1 MNCEITKDFFIEY
14 AEKIY
19 DFYVKRKEIKAAL
32 ANIGLNADNLL
43 NLNDCF
49 KKINH
54 CFSIEF
60 LTKNKNFDV
69 LFDEIENKNINIDK
83 TKFINIMNKFESFTK
98 KIDDSSYKIRKL
110 TDNEW
115 DVFFPTEASI
125 LCELLNKIFNCE
137 LSDDLGYFVYELE
150 FGKKWEKGVVTDVD
164 GNDIPLKNSSDL
176 YDMLI
181 DDYEKKDCL

>member
-1 MNCEITKDFFIEY
+1 MIKEITKDLFVEY

-19 DFYVKRKEIKAAL
+19 DFHIKRKEIKEAL
-32 ANIGLNADNLL
+32 AIIGLNADILL

-49 KKINH
+49 KKINP

-60 LTKNKNFDV
+60 LTRNKNFDV
-69 LFDEIENKNINIDK
+69 LFDDIENKNINIDK
-83 TKFINIMNKFESFTK
+83 PKFINIMSEFESFTK

-115 DVFFPTEASI
+115 DVFFPTEEFI

-137 LSDDLGYFVYELE
+137 LSDDFGYFIYELE
-150 FGKKWEKGVVTDVD
+150 FGRKWKKGMVTDVD

-181 DDYEKKDCL
+181 NN

>member
-1 MNCEITKDFFIEY
+1 MIKEITKDLFIEY

-19 DFYVKRKEIKAAL
+19 DFHIKRKEIKEAL
-32 ANIGLNADNLL
+32 AIIGLNADNLL

-49 KKINH
+49 KKINL

-60 LTKNKNFDV
+60 LTRNKNFDV
-69 LFDEIENKNINIDK
+69 LFDDIENKNINIDK
-83 TKFINIMNKFESFTK
+83 TKFINIMSEFESFTK

-115 DVFFPTEASI
+115 DVFFPTEEFI

-137 LSDDLGYFVYELE
+137 LSDDFGYFIYELE
-150 FGKKWEKGVVTDVD
+150 FGRKWKKGMVTDVD

-181 DDYEKKDCL
+181 NN

>member
-19 DFYVKRKEIKAAL
+19 DFYVKRKEIKEAL
-32 ANIGLNADNLL
+32 TNIGLNADNLL

-60 LTKNKNFDV
+60 LTQNKNFDV

-83 TKFINIMNKFESFTK
+83 TKFINIMNEFESFTK

-115 DVFFPTEASI
+115 DVFFPTEEFI

-150 FGKKWEKGVVTDVD
+150 FGEKWKEGVVTDVD

-176 YDMLI
+176 YDLLI
-181 DDYEKKDCL
+181 VDC

>member
-1 MNCEITKDFFIEY
+1 MIKEITKDLFIKY

-19 DFYVKRKEIKAAL
+19 DFYIKRKEIKEAL
-32 ANIGLNADNLL
+32 AIIGLNADNLL
-43 NLNDCF
+43 NLNNCF
-49 KKINH
+49 KMINP

-69 LFDEIENKNINIDK
+69 LFDDIENKNINIDK
-83 TKFINIMNKFESFTK
+83 TKFINIMSEFESFTK

-115 DVFFPTEASI
+115 DAFFPTEEFI

-137 LSDDLGYFVYELE
+137 LSDDFGDFIYELE
-150 FGKKWEKGVVTDVD
+150 FGRKWKKGMVIDVD

-181 DDYEKKDCL
+181 NN

>member
-1 MNCEITKDFFIEY
+1 MTKEITFDLFEKYAKLLKEY
-14 AEKIY
+14 YKNN
-19 DFYVKRKEIKAAL
+19 DEIKKAL
-32 ANIGLNADNLL
+32 LNIGLDPKNML
-43 NLNDCF
+43 NLNNCF
-49 KKINH
+49 KIINP

-60 LTKNKNFDV
+60 LNQNKNFDV

-83 TKFINIMNKFESFTK
+83 TKFINIMNEFESFTK

-115 DVFFPTEASI
+115 DVFFPTEEFI

-137 LSDDLGYFVYELE
+137 SSDDFGYFIYELE
-150 FGKKWEKGVVTDVD
+150 FGKKWEKGMVTDVD

-181 DDYEKKDCL
+181 NT

>member
-1 MNCEITKDFFIEY
+1 MTKEITFDLFEKYAKLLKEY
-14 AEKIY
+14 YKNN
-19 DFYVKRKEIKAAL
+19 DEIKKAL
-32 ANIGLNADNLL
+32 LNIGLDPKNML
-43 NLNDCF
+43 NLNNCF
-49 KKINH
+49 KIINP

-60 LTKNKNFDV
+60 LNQNKNFDV
-69 LFDEIENKNINIDK
+69 LFDDIENKNINIDK
-83 TKFINIMNKFESFTK
+83 TKFINIMSEFESFTK

-115 DVFFPTEASI
+115 DVFFPTEEFI

-137 LSDDLGYFVYELE
+137 LSDDFGYFIYELE
-150 FGKKWEKGVVTDVD
+150 FGRKWKKGMVTDTD

-181 DDYEKKDCL
+181 NT